1 MEEPGCWFP
10 VLVQS
15 CPASS
20 SSASPDA
27 AAGNRQESLLETGGP
42 GSWPG
47 AGLALQGPSGGKG
60 MRKASAQG
68 QGGCHARRWL
78 AQTPQA
84 GPSKLTRGE
93 EEASSHQASNDS
105 DHAVLGLTAS
115 ETASPS
121 LAPLSSSSDR
131 LLRANP
137 GPAWHRAHTSLP
149 AATPVV
155 CETRDRSRAGSTS
168 TLHLPRPEWD
178 SEETGPQVAF

>member
-1 MEEPGCWFP
+1 
-10 VLVQS
+10 
-15 CPASS
+15 
-20 SSASPDA
+20 
-27 AAGNRQESLLETGGP
+27 
-42 GSWPG
+42 
-47 AGLALQGPSGGKG
+47 

-68 QGGCHARRWL
+68 QGECHARRWL

-105 DHAVLGLTAS
+105 DHAVLGLIAS

-121 LAPLSSSSDR
+121 LAPLSSSRDR
-131 LLRANP
+131 LLRANL
-137 GPAWHRAHTSLP
+137 GPAWHRARTSLP
-149 AATPVV
+149 AAAPGVV

-168 TLHLPRPEWD
+168 TLHLPHLEWD